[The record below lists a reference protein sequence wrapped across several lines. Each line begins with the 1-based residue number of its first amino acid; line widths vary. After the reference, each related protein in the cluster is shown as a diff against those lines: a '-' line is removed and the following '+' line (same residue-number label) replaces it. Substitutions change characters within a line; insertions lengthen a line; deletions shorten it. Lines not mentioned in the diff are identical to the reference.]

1 MLAKSLEY
9 PFDIPLLQKK
19 KRAIKKELLGTGK
32 NFVSKKIAILGG
44 SSTSEIKDMLELFLL
59 KSGVEPIFYE
69 SEFNKYYEDVI
80 FDSDDLKRFKPDLV
94 YLHTSYVNIMEPPSL
109 TDSAEDVEVK
119 LIRLKEKFT
128 SVWNKIQKDFNCI
141 IIQNNFE
148 LPVYRS
154 LGNLDFYHTA
164 GMVNFVNK
172 INIIF
177 SQHAQQSTGFYIND
191 INYLAARIGLEKW
204 HDLGVWY
211 SYKYALS
218 YDAIPFLAHN
228 LSNIIAAVY
237 GLAKKCLVL
246 DLDNTLWGG
255 VIGDDGVQNIKI
267 GNETA
272 LGEAHAGLQKYA
284 LDLKNRGVILA
295 VCSKN
300 EAENALEGFLHPDS
314 VLTKDDFTSFK
325 ANWDPKHLNIKQIA
339 KEINIGIDSLVFLDD
354 NPAEREIVSSQL
366 PEVSVPDV
374 GNNIENFASYLDRA
388 GYFEPISLLVDDLQ
402 RAKFYE
408 GNNKR
413 EELESKFSDY
423 GEFLSSLQMVAE
435 INHFSQVYLDRIAQ
449 LTNKTNQFNLTTKRY
464 ALTEMVAL
472 SEDSNAITLYGRLTD
487 KFGDNGLIT
496 VVAGTIRDRDLHID
510 LWLMSCRVLKR
521 DMEFAI
527 FDRLVSDSIGKGLD
541 KIVGYFYKTAKNGMV
556 SKHYES
562 LGFELVSEDECG
574 NSTWEFRIDRKY
586 ENKNQYIKVIV

>member
-19 KRAIKKELLGTGK
+19 KRAIKKELLASGK

-59 KSGVEPIFYE
+59 KSGIEPIFYE

-80 FDSDDLKRFKPDLV
+80 FDGEELKKFKPDLI
-94 YLHTSYVNIMEPPSL
+94 YLHTSYVNIMESPSL

-119 LIRLKEKFT
+119 LMRLKEKFT
-128 SVWNKIQKDFNCI
+128 SIWNKIQKDFNCI
-141 IIQNNFE
+141 IVQNNFE

-154 LGNLDFYHTA
+154 LGNLDFSHTA
-164 GMVNFVNK
+164 GLVNFVNK

-177 SQHAQQSTGFYIND
+177 SQNAQQRAGFYIND

-255 VIGDDGVQNIKI
+255 IIGDDGVQNIKI

-366 PEVSVPDV
+366 PEVSVPDI

-435 INHFSQVYLDRIAQ
+435 IEHFSPVYLDRITQ

-464 ALTEMVAL
+464 ALPEMVAL

-496 VVAGTIRDRDLHID
+496 VVAGTIREKELHID

-527 FDRLVSDSIGKGLD
+527 FDQIVSASLKKGLE
-541 KIVGYFYKTAKNGMV
+541 KIVGYFYKTSKNGMV

-562 LGFELVSEDECG
+562 LGFELINEDKDG
-574 NSTWEFRIDRKY
+574 SSTWEFKIDPCYK
-586 ENKNQYIKVIV
+586 NKNKYIKVA